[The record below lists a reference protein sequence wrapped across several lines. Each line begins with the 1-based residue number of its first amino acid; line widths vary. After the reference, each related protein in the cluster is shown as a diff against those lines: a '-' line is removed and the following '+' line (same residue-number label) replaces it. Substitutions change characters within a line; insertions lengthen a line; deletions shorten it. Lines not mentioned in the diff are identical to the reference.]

1 MGAKLLVED
10 KAVRYTRY
18 YVSVFV
24 VACAVTMSTT
34 AGEVSPDLKDG
45 ISDYKDDAHKKYDE
59 LGDPDLNVKFIKMNA
74 RAKADGKQSAIVG
87 GTIGGSTSQGNINS
101 AVIGPGSTVKGDII
115 IIDESRGGKTQVV
128 Q

>member
-1 MGAKLLVED
+1 
-10 KAVRYTRY
+10 VRYTRY
-18 YVSVFV
+18 YVSVFI
-24 VACAVTMSTT
+24 VACVVTMNTT
-34 AGEVSPDLKDG
+34 WGEVSPDLKDG
-45 ISDYKDDAHKKYDE
+45 ISEYKDDAHKKYDE

-87 GTIGGSTSQGNINS
+87 GTIGGSSSQGNINS